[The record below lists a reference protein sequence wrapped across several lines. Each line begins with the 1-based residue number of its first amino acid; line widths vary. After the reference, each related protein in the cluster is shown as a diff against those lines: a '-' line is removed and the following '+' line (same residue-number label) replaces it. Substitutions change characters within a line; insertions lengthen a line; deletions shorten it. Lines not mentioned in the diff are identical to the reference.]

1 MAHVSLCAFT
11 CRKSTH
17 VSLSRYEWTL
27 FLRLTFIMPQGAQV
41 TAVVEDILVSLR
53 LHKPDIEFLF
63 SNQGSLIIIFLNLIV
78 LPQIARLFHATQM
91 YSSSSEDVSTPNAL

>member
-1 MAHVSLCAFT
+1 
-11 CRKSTH
+11 
-17 VSLSRYEWTL
+17 
-27 FLRLTFIMPQGAQV
+27 MPQGAQV

-78 LPQIARLFHATQM
+78 LPQIARLFHATQT
-91 YSSSSEDVSTPNAL
+91 YSSSLEDVSTPNAL